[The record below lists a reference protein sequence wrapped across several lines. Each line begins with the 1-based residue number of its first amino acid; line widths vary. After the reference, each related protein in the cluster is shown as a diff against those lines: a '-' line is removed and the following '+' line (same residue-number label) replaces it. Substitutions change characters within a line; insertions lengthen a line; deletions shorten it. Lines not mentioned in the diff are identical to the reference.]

1 MRALSSFLKS
11 FSQAR
16 GGSMGQNLAIA
27 TTAMNAADDAMD
39 KQIIALEQL
48 RRADQISERD
58 FELKK
63 QQVNNERS
71 YREAMGAYYK
81 NIPVVQKEIEQ
92 LRQAGKDEEAARRL
106 RELAVTYALPRMAM
120 NNNEA
125 KNELG
130 RGATAEQIQTR
141 ANELFKGQVEMFI
154 KAVEG
159 PQNSASSVVESALAV
174 VDG

>member
-1 MRALSSFLKS
+1 
-11 FSQAR
+11 
-16 GGSMGQNLAIA
+16 MGQNLAIA

-58 FELKK
+58 FGLKK
-63 QQVNNERS
+63 TQIENEKS
-71 YREAMGAYYK
+71 YRDAMGAYYQ
-81 NIPVVQKEIEQ
+81 NIPVVQKEIEE
-92 LRQAGKDEEAARRL
+92 LRQAGEDKEATRRL

-125 KNELG
+125 RNELG
-130 RGATAEQIQTR
+130 RRATAEQIRTR
-141 ANELFKGQVEMFI
+141 ANELFKEQVEMFI

-159 PQNSASSVVESALAV
+159 PQNSVSSVVQDAFAII
-174 VDG
+174 GQ